1 MLHVVAALN
10 VETMTDTRWL
20 DLTGA
25 VNVRD
30 LGGLPLAGGGTTRR
44 GVLLRADTLQELTA
58 DDVAMLLD
66 WGLRTVIDLRTP
78 LEAEREGRGPLER
91 EAVAYHNLPFMPDEL
106 LVPSQ
111 DKGRELIVAE
121 RRERDRVHH
130 YLNYLNYAGDRVLG
144 AVKVIAAADGPPA
157 LFHCA
162 AGKDRTGVLTALL
175 LDAVGVERDAIV
187 ADFALSNER
196 MERIGSRL
204 RRFPTYANY
213 TGKLSTRDMGNDP
226 QTIADVLATLDT
238 EYGGATGWLRS
249 TGLTESELSTLRVA
263 LAA

>member
-1 MLHVVAALN
+1 
-10 VETMTDTRWL
+10 MTVTRWL

-30 LGGLPLAGGGTTRR
+30 LGGLPIAGGGTTRS

-58 DDVAMLLD
+58 DDVAMLMD
-66 WGLRTVIDLRTP
+66 WGLRTIIDLRTP
-78 LEAEREGRGPLER
+78 MEAEREGRGPLER

-106 LVPSQ
+106 MMPND

-130 YLNYLNYAGDRVLG
+130 YLNYLRYAGDRVVR
-144 AVKVIAAADGPPA
+144 AVKVIAAPDGPPA

-175 LDAVGVERDAIV
+175 LDAVGVEREAII

-196 MERIGSRL
+196 IERIGSRL

-213 TGKLSTRDMGNDP
+213 TGKISTRDMGNDP
-226 QTIADVLATLDT
+226 QTMVDVLATLDS
-238 EYGGATGWLRS
+238 EYGGAAGWLLS
-249 TGLTESELSTLRVA
+249 AGMTESELSTLRVV